1 MPEIPLKNQIIE
13 WLKIQPYW
21 LQYSANHLLEDSM
34 VVNQIIDNA
43 YIFLK
48 QDIGVE
54 IISEER
60 APIIFNEIIKVND
73 IISNTLTLNTIH
85 SIENV
90 NALESGQSI
99 DINKN
104 LTIIYG
110 NNGSGKS
117 GYIRMLN
124 NAFNTRGDKT
134 LIGNVFNSENN
145 GEPKCKFI
153 FQTTTEPYEKEFPK
167 DKDSFEFSQFTAFD
181 THSVK
186 IHLDNDNQLNFVPTG
201 FEFFEDIE
209 ILFEE
214 LKTKLIHEIQEN
226 RPRNNFIIHFKNE
239 NQIKNVVLN
248 LGTNTDIEELSLLSD
263 FSQAD
268 TNQLEEINIKIAEL
282 KALNIQSKI
291 EGFEQ
296 LQLELNHFILN
307 QQSIIDL
314 LSAENVQNY
323 INLISRYHQLKELS
337 KEQGIKN
344 LEEYEIEIIGS
355 SEWRDF
361 ILASKNYADVIEKQ
375 RQDGFSYPKEEDNC
389 LFCLQPLSEKENLLI
404 QKYWQ
409 FLISEVEKEIIKVT
423 LKIKQVLSVLEN
435 LKSVIFDETTNLFS
449 YLNSKDPELATKWKT
464 IAKKCEDSRQNI
476 IKNLK
481 NINNDLPAYFFE
493 DNANEFNQFTILLKQ
508 EKDVLFAKNTPEE
521 IATLTIQSNYL
532 SDKYLLSILLPD
544 ILKFIEKHKWSSNAE
559 QNLGALKTNSITS
572 FQGALFAKHITEKY
586 TEKFNEECKTLN
598 APMVIDIVQQ
608 NSKLKT
614 FRKLQIA
621 KQTASQIL
629 SEGEQRAISLADF
642 LAEVQLNTKNTGVV
656 FDDPVTSLDHHR
668 REVIAERLVKLSVSK
683 QVVIFTHDISFLSKL
698 TSYAKTIEDLSITIT
713 SIRKFG
719 NTIGIIKPELP
730 WIAQK
735 ISDRT
740 KYLRNDIV
748 KLKRLVKEGEE
759 DEYNK
764 SVKGWYGLLREA
776 WERCVEERLFKG
788 AIERFSGEVHTKP
801 LSKIEITAELVSMI
815 NEGMTQSS
823 KWVHDQAMGL
833 NPVIPNIAKVEEDF
847 NKILVFSEKC
857 KVD

>member
-54 IISEER
+54 IITEER

-167 DKDSFEFSQFTAFD
+167 DKSSFEFSQFTAFD

-186 IHLDNDNQLNFVPTG
+186 IHLDNDNQLNFIPTG
-201 FEFFEDIE
+201 FEFFENIE

-307 QQSIIDL
+307 QQYIIDL
-314 LSAENVQNY
+314 LSPENVQNY
-323 INLISRYHQLKELS
+323 INLISRYHQLQELS

-375 RQDGFSYPKEEDNC
+375 RQDSFSYPKRRRQ
-389 LFCLQPLSEKENLLI
+389 LFIL
-404 QKYWQ
+404 
-409 FLISEVEKEIIKVT
+409 F
-423 LKIKQVLSVLEN
+423 
-435 LKSVIFDETTNLFS
+435 TTAIRKRKFI
-449 YLNSKDPELATKWKT
+449 NSKILA
-464 IAKKCEDSRQNI
+464 I
-476 IKNLK
+476 
-481 NINNDLPAYFFE
+481 
-493 DNANEFNQFTILLKQ
+493 FN
-508 EKDVLFAKNTPEE
+508 
-521 IATLTIQSNYL
+521 
-532 SDKYLLSILLPD
+532 
-544 ILKFIEKHKWSSNAE
+544 
-559 QNLGALKTNSITS
+559 
-572 FQGALFAKHITEKY
+572 
-586 TEKFNEECKTLN
+586 
-598 APMVIDIVQQ
+598 
-608 NSKLKT
+608 
-614 FRKLQIA
+614 
-621 KQTASQIL
+621 
-629 SEGEQRAISLADF
+629 
-642 LAEVQLNTKNTGVV
+642 
-656 FDDPVTSLDHHR
+656 
-668 REVIAERLVKLSVSK
+668 
-683 QVVIFTHDISFLSKL
+683 
-698 TSYAKTIEDLSITIT
+698 
-713 SIRKFG
+713 
-719 NTIGIIKPELP
+719 
-730 WIAQK
+730 
-735 ISDRT
+735 
-740 KYLRNDIV
+740 
-748 KLKRLVKEGEE
+748 
-759 DEYNK
+759 
-764 SVKGWYGLLREA
+764 
-776 WERCVEERLFKG
+776 
-788 AIERFSGEVHTKP
+788 
-801 LSKIEITAELVSMI
+801 
-815 NEGMTQSS
+815 
-823 KWVHDQAMGL
+823 
-833 NPVIPNIAKVEEDF
+833 
-847 NKILVFSEKC
+847 
-857 KVD
+857 